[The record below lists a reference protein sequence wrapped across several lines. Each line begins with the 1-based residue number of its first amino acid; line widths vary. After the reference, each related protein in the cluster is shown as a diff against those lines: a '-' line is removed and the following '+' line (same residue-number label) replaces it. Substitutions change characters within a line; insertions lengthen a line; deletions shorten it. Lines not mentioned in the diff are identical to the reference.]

1 MQGIVVYPGKEFDNF
16 AKTGKKVTATFEIQE
31 AGEKIQV
38 RVNANNTASPKADFL
53 RALRRGDL
61 VELVKEKERGD
72 IKAFYD
78 IDTWAIIASGGGG
91 GGEAPKKAGGKSFND
106 DFADSLK
113 RAKWFQDQG
122 IKLAEEVWLGHFGYN
137 HVERDLHTIF
147 ERGGKLGTSL
157 HMDMI
162 AKGHR

>member
-1 MQGIVVYPGKEFDNF
+1 MQGIVLYPGKEFDNF
-16 AKTGKKVTATFEIQE
+16 NKTGKKISATFEITE
-31 AGEKIQV
+31 NGEKLQV
-38 RVNANNTASPKADFL
+38 RVNANNPDTPKADFL
-53 RALRRGDL
+53 RGLKKGDL

-91 GGEAPKKAGGKSFND
+91 GGLGPKKTAGKNFNE

-113 RAKWFQDQG
+113 RAKWFQEQG
-122 IKLAEEVWLGHFGYN
+122 MKLAEDAWLGHFGFSPA
-137 HVERDLHTIF
+137 ERDMHAIF
-147 ERGGKLGTSL
+147 DRGGALGTSL